1 MIPDPIP
8 TVTVNSVAYDF
19 SRLGIDHSTGVFA
32 TADGA
37 HRLTF
42 ARQSKKR
49 DRFSMRL
56 DHTFLA
62 EDVFVPDTNSGYS
75 HSAYVVWDSP
85 RIGVTPSD
93 NNVLGQVLT
102 ALMVAGTPDYA
113 LRLLQGEL

>member
-19 SRLGIDHSTGVFA
+19 SRRSVDHTKGVFA

-37 HRLTF
+37 YVLTF
-42 ARQSKKR
+42 AQQSKKR
-49 DRFSMRL
+49 NRFSMRL
-56 DHTFLA
+56 DHNFLA

-85 RIGVTPSD
+85 KIGVTAAD
-93 NNVLGQVLT
+93 NNVLGSVLGS
-102 ALMVAGTPDYA
+102 LMVAGTPDYA